1 MLNKYFT
8 STNYPN
14 IEKALNRVIQQ
25 KANYERNLLN
35 KRFVYIFVDKNN
47 QIDFREVLFK
57 KTSYL
62 HLTGLDYKGKQSQ
75 KRQGVE
81 IDGTDALEF
90 YNRLGNDDTLIS
102 DVSFTQGS
110 TTEDTLRFFRYTQH
124 KLDNLSELT
133 QLSNKADFIGK
144 YVGDRD
150 FDIIVNRNFSSL
162 ALLQQRSIFLPA
174 SLLFGKPQSVATD
187 IKPVLAIFSKDQDS
201 HKFVIQ
207 YLNKK
212 ISLSN
217 VKMSIELAKKLT
229 PQSFENDSVAFNQDK
244 LSELTSIYKSAVRYG
259 ISKQL
264 TELSSKRNNSYRSE
278 ADMNTYIKS
287 VAEFTNSIRDTFE
300 AQIAI
305 DVLTEQ
311 NKTNP
316 NDLIKD
322 EISEI
327 RQKFGLSVPTLSAV
341 AATQPLEIH
350 AHEEKSIFV
359 KPVMQNNGTMV
370 LSPAVPP
377 NDLFTQLVNTL
388 VKGLDNVVHKISTT
402 MDKLN
407 YTATKA
413 LNSLFAQKPS
423 RTSSRASQ
431 SKSKDNSPKKAK
443 SVKKERYAA
452 PVKHSAQKQ
461 EQRSS
466 VLAEIKSIKAEQ
478 QAQDKPERS
487 HQRSKTK
494 SNDREI

>member
-8 STNYPN
+8 STNYPD

-187 IKPVLAIFSKDQDS
+187 IKPVLAIFSRERDS
-201 HKFVIQ
+201 NQFVIQ

-212 ISLSN
+212 LSLSN
-217 VKMSIELAKKLT
+217 VKMSIELAQKLT
-229 PQSFENDSVAFNQDK
+229 PQSFENDNVAFNQDK
-244 LSELTSIYKSAVRYG
+244 LYELTSIYKSAVKYG

-278 ADMNTYIKS
+278 ADMNTYIES
-287 VAEFTNSIRDTFE
+287 IANFTNSIQNTFE
-300 AQIAI
+300 AEIAI

-311 NKTNP
+311 NKANTN
-316 NDLIKD
+316 NLIED
-322 EISEI
+322 EISGI
-327 RQKFGLSVPTLSAV
+327 RKKFELSVPALSAV
-341 AATQPLEIH
+341 AASQPLEMH
-350 AHEEKSIFV
+350 THEEKPLLV
-359 KPVMQNNGTMV
+359 KPVMQNNGMMI
-370 LSPAVPP
+370 LAPAVPP
-377 NDLFTQLVNTL
+377 NDLLTQLANTF
-388 VKGLDNVVHKISTT
+388 VKGLDSVVHKVSVA

-407 YTATKA
+407 FTATKA

-423 RTSSRASQ
+423 KTPSRASQ
-431 SKSKDNSPKKAK
+431 SKSKGNSPKKAK
-443 SVKKERYAA
+443 SVKKERSVT
-452 PVKHSAQKQ
+452 PVKRSVQKQ
-461 EQRSS
+461 EQRTS
-466 VLAEIKSIKAEQ
+466 VLTELKTIKAEQ

-494 SNDREI
+494 SNNMEI